1 MLLLTLAISDHH
13 RRLGRYRKQLAALF
27 SARYGLGP
35 GGLSALLED
44 DDAFA
49 LLAERFLGEHHVP
62 YTLPLYDR
70 DGRYLFAS
78 PAKVGVLASALLR
91 AVGRGRDNELFVLLA
106 DLLELDDALGPLLK
120 AVRVAVSRHHQVV
133 LVAPWPAGMRLP
145 AEKGPEDDES
155 SGAVSALV
163 GRATTRRF
171 HRAYHR
177 IRRTFARLGVQVVC
191 AAGEAPAALILDR
204 LNRLRR
210 GEATMKPDAP
220 PPRPQ
225 PGVSAYTILCL
236 TALMG
241 MVLALMENDR
251 DLLWILL
258 LAAVGAAAVIARWRI
273 GPPLVV
279 LGLATLEVFH
289 LAAGSVYGRTP
300 FSEESPFMD
309 AVLAASVL
317 AYAAGHYRL
326 LSLAHSIFPVDV
338 RRPPPPPGG
347 GKPSNPR
354 GQRRSAELPGPWELP
369 MLATAAGVWAVGV
382 TLFWLALSAADPPLD
397 LSRGLGAGCCSS
409 SWSG

>member
-1 MLLLTLAISDHH
+1 
-13 RRLGRYRKQLAALF
+13 
-27 SARYGLGP
+27 
-35 GGLSALLED
+35 
-44 DDAFA
+44 
-49 LLAERFLGEHHVP
+49 
-62 YTLPLYDR
+62 
-70 DGRYLFAS
+70 
-78 PAKVGVLASALLR
+78 
-91 AVGRGRDNELFVLLA
+91 
-106 DLLELDDALGPLLK
+106 
-120 AVRVAVSRHHQVV
+120 
-133 LVAPWPAGMRLP
+133 
-145 AEKGPEDDES
+145 
-155 SGAVSALV
+155 
-163 GRATTRRF
+163 
-171 HRAYHR
+171 
-177 IRRTFARLGVQVVC
+177 
-191 AAGEAPAALILDR
+191 
-204 LNRLRR
+204 
-210 GEATMKPDAP
+210 MKPDAP

-397 LSRGLGAGCCSS
+397 LSRGLWRGLLLIFLVGLTAAALAGAAAYLHWATARPEEHLLYLQDQAWRETRREQNRINRFLTWARLRAQRRKEQS
-409 SWSG
+409 